1 MSYKPPSRKSRLTK
15 SDAVL
20 QALFQNGKSPLSGP
34 FLRWKLWKK
43 WPEFVGPTMAAVSE
57 PVALR
62 NGVLS
67 VWVKNAAWMQQMVF
81 LKQQMRKTLNQK
93 LGEDL
98 IHEIHLTMDRK
109 AVPQDPEEKR
119 WLEATVKNLMK
130 DAGDE

>member
-1 MSYKPPSRKSRLTK
+1 MLK

-43 WPEFVGPTMAAVSE
+43 WSEFVGPTMSGVSE

-81 LKQQMRKTLNQK
+81 LKSQMRQTINQK

-98 IHEIHLTMDRK
+98 IREIHLTMDRK
-109 AVPQDPEEKR
+109 AVPQDPEEKK
-119 WLEATVKNLMK
+119 WLEATVKNLMNERA
-130 DAGDE
+130 DD